1 MACVFLKITRT
12 MKKISLI
19 MLLAA
24 GFLLPASCVKD
35 EPEIESLEYTRP
47 LNVAAPVAVISSDYY
62 TFLKRIAH
70 NNVDP
75 APQILAGDDG
85 LLYVVYSKDYE
96 VKWNDVLNLND
107 IFWNTMALIPL
118 SEGTSIHQQME
129 NRVLLNSDSTQR
141 VDSAIID
148 QTTMTVKAQPI
159 GISGTGTLTIP
170 EFKRNGSVLKVEWAL
185 SEGVN
190 TTVDLKGY
198 EMVPTQNTDS
208 SYVTP
213 TLVLDG
219 RASTTSFDTYFD
231 FNMSMTE
238 ILPEVIFGY
247 FGNKEVYNK
256 NSDMGLDFFDSYDF
270 TENIEF
276 TGAYIGLTVDNW
288 TGTPFDV
295 TMDIMR
301 FMTRE
306 ADSMKINF
314 FNMDN
319 TLYVEEVKHEDYR
332 SDGNFTPRHNEYV
345 LDESTSDVNSLLRY
359 DPISYKYN
367 MTVVSNP
374 HGSADSVGEP
384 VVNFLTQETT
394 LQYHAKVYIPLWMRI
409 TDVDH
414 TDSIDF
420 DINSIILDKDNADF
434 VDTMALYFTF
444 NNGFPI
450 TLVAQAYLVDEYGTV
465 VDSLF
470 EHKEEVWSMPEVD
483 INNRV
488 TGKIRTTSQSFM
500 TSEKIKKC
508 SEADVKKILLKSVVN
523 TGTGRQNEE
532 FYKIFKDYGMDMKFS
547 FEVSSNLSKKK

>member
-1 MACVFLKITRT
+1 
-12 MKKISLI
+12 MKKLSLM

-24 GFLLPASCVKD
+24 GLLLPAGCIKD
-35 EPEIESLEYTRP
+35 EPEIDSLDYTRP
-47 LNVAAPVAVISSDYY
+47 LNIAAPVSVISSDYY

-70 NNVDP
+70 NMPDN
-75 APQILAGDDG
+75 APEIREDEDG
-85 LLYVVYSKDYE
+85 LLYVVYTKDYE
-96 VKWNDVLNLND
+96 VRWNDVLNLND
-107 IFWNTMALIPL
+107 IFWNTMTLMPL
-118 SEGTSIHQQME
+118 VEGNRIYQTME

-141 VDSAIID
+141 IDSVIID
-148 QTTMTVKAQPI
+148 QTIMTVKAEPI
-159 GISGTGTLTIP
+159 DVFGTGTLTIP
-170 EFKRNGSVLKVEWAL
+170 EFRYNGDTLKVEWVL

-190 TTVDLKGY
+190 TTVDLNGY
-198 EMVPTQNTDS
+198 EMVPSQTADS

-213 TLVLDG
+213 TLVLSG
-219 RASTTSFDTYFD
+219 RATSTSSDTYFD
-231 FNMSMTE
+231 FDMSMTE
-238 ILPEVIFGY
+238 IVPQVIFGY
-247 FGNKEVYNK
+247 FGSKEVYNRD
-256 NSDMGLDFFDSYDF
+256 SDMGLDFFDSYDF

-301 FMTRE
+301 FVTRD
-306 ADSMKINF
+306 ADSMQINF

-319 TLYVEEVKHEDYR
+319 TLYVEEVNHDDYR
-332 SDGNFTPRHNEYV
+332 ADGNFDPRHNEYT

-374 HGSADSVGEP
+374 HGSADSEGEP

-394 LQYHAKVYIPLWMRI
+394 LQYHANIYIPLWMRI

-414 TDSIDF
+414 TDSVDF

-450 TLVAQAYLVDEYGTV
+450 TLVAQAYLADDEGNI

-470 EHKEEVWSMPEVD
+470 AQKEEVWSMPAVD
-483 INNRV
+483 NANRV
-488 TGKIRTTSQSFM
+488 TDKRATTCKSYLDG
-500 TSEKIKKC
+500 EKIKKC

-532 FYKIFKDYGMDMKFS
+532 FYKIFKDYGMNMKFS
-547 FEVSSNLSKKK
+547 FELTSNLSKKK